1 MLPWP
6 WKLGVGGSGIAPPLL
21 HQGTR
26 QSSQFSTS
34 TFRPGKAGSP
44 SSENLEL
51 IFENNF
57 SDNVVIT
64 DLLLP
69 PPTASYT
76 FKYFRWIL
84 QPCPAFYLHQN
95 VPHLLEPKWT
105 YMVFLFNCKLTEK
118 NEFYKKMRWDICKF
132 IISDYIFSTWACVF
146 I

>member
-6 WKLGVGGSGIAPPLL
+6 WKLGVGRSGIAPPLL

-57 SDNVVIT
+57 SDKVVAMAV
-64 DLLLP
+64 LVLLP
-69 PPTASYT
+69 
-76 FKYFRWIL
+76 
-84 QPCPAFYLHQN
+84 QPCVIHSNILDGYFNL
-95 VPHLLEPKWT
+95 VPHFICIKILHKELLAPNEHIS
-105 YMVFLFNCKLTEK
+105 VFLFNCKLTGK
-118 NEFYKKMRWDICKF
+118 NRV
-132 IISDYIFSTWACVF
+132 S
-146 I
+146 